1 MTREAIFE
9 RLVTLI
15 REQRQDSSLDVTPH
29 LSLKDD
35 LGVDSIE
42 LVEFIINI
50 EDDFNIEIPDDEV
63 DNMTSMEDLLDYLQG
78 KLNK

>member
-29 LSLKDD
+29 MNLKDD

-50 EDDFNIEIPDDEV
+50 EDDFHIEIPDDEV

-78 KLNK
+78 KLSK